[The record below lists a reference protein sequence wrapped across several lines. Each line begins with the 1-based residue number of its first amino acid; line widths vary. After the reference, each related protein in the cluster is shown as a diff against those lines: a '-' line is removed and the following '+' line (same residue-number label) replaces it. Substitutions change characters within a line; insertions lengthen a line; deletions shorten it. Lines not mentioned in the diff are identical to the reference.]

1 MFAIAFGKL
10 YFQELQ
16 PDGSHLYSPRR
27 SDAQTFTTEQEAS
40 AFLAENFLT
49 VGARVARL
57 Q

>member
-1 MFAIAFGKL
+1 MFAITFGSL
-10 YFQELQ
+10 FFQEVQ
-16 PDGSHLYSPRR
+16 PDGSHLYSPRCA
-27 SDAQTFTTEQEAS
+27 DAQTFATRQEAE